1 MSTNNVPN
9 KIEKDNILG
18 NMNIEPGLNLL
29 KEEKC
34 VNHENIINNE
44 IPNLE
49 IEKHKE
55 TNFPHTKFKKHKNLI
70 KPKGETTNIQKFR
83 TKPSLY
89 LRKDSKGIKSK
100 YNKINDNSR
109 KISIDNKMDDK
120 SNSSIKSQKNEN
132 KNSINKNLSLTTDE
146 KKEDININSSNIE
159 NNDNKEN
166 IPINN
171 ENSINIDTEMK
182 EEKPSLTWNTIL
194 GQDSSFIPVEYIN
207 DIWDNFIEKEKL
219 NYYSYGNIIKIQTD
233 IKESMRCI
241 LIDWLI
247 SLQNKFFF
255 NIKTLF
261 LTVNLIDR
269 YLSKKPILRTRFQLL
284 GVTALFIASKYEEM
298 YMKNIN
304 DFVEITARAFNK
316 NQILEMESELID
328 LVDFNL
334 ELPLSIDF
342 LGLLG
347 SVYKFDKKEF
357 RLGYFLL
364 ESYLLAL
371 NCCKYKQSQISLS
384 VCYIILGLRKMN
396 NIYPIKESNFIKYY
410 CDYFKINFDIWKEC
424 DLIIECGKNIYNF
437 YEKKDQVVY
446 KEVYNIFNDLFI

>member
-9 KIEKDNILG
+9 IIEKENILG
-18 NMNIEPGLNLL
+18 NMVIESGLNSI
-29 KEEKC
+29 KEEKLL
-34 VNHENIINNE
+34 NHEKIIINKV
-44 IPNLE
+44 PNLE

-55 TNFPHTKFKKHKNLI
+55 TNFAYNKFKKHKNHN
-70 KPKGETTNIQKFR
+70 KQKGEIANPQKFK
-83 TKPSLY
+83 TKSALY
-89 LRKDSKGIKSK
+89 LRTDSKGIKCRF
-100 YNKINDNSR
+100 NKINANSR
-109 KISIDNKMDDK
+109 KISMDNKTDYQ
-120 SNSSIKSQKNEN
+120 SSSSFNSQKNEN
-132 KNSINKNLSLTTDE
+132 KNTINNTLSLTTDE
-146 KKEDININSSNIE
+146 KNEDINSNSSNVEDIA
-159 NNDNKEN
+159 NKEN
-166 IPINN
+166 IPIRN
-171 ENSINIDTEMK
+171 ESIINTDAEMK
-182 EEKPSLTWNTIL
+182 EEKPSLTWNTTL
-194 GQDSSFIPVEYIN
+194 DPDSSFIPMEYIN
-207 DIWDNFIEKEKL
+207 NIWDSFIEKEKL
-219 NYYSYGNIIKIQTD
+219 NFYSYDNIIKIQTD

-298 YMKNIN
+298 FMKNIN

-328 LVDFNL
+328 LVEFNL

-342 LGLLG
+342 FGILG
-347 SVYKFDKKEF
+347 SIYKFNKNEY

-364 ESYLLAL
+364 EAYLLAL
-371 NCCKYKQSQISLS
+371 NSCKYKQSQISLS

-396 NIYPIKESNFIKYY
+396 NICPIQEINFIKYY
-410 CDYFKINFDIWKEC
+410 SNIFKINFEIWKEC
-424 DLIIECGKNIYNF
+424 NLIIECGKNIYNF
-437 YEKKDQVVY
+437 YEKKDQIIY
-446 KEVYNIFNDLFI
+446 KEVYYIFNDLFI

>member
-1 MSTNNVPN
+1 
-9 KIEKDNILG
+9 
-18 NMNIEPGLNLL
+18 
-29 KEEKC
+29 
-34 VNHENIINNE
+34 
-44 IPNLE
+44 
-49 IEKHKE
+49 
-55 TNFPHTKFKKHKNLI
+55 
-70 KPKGETTNIQKFR
+70 
-83 TKPSLY
+83 
-89 LRKDSKGIKSK
+89 
-100 YNKINDNSR
+100 
-109 KISIDNKMDDK
+109 
-120 SNSSIKSQKNEN
+120 
-132 KNSINKNLSLTTDE
+132 
-146 KKEDININSSNIE
+146 
-159 NNDNKEN
+159 
-166 IPINN
+166 
-171 ENSINIDTEMK
+171 
-182 EEKPSLTWNTIL
+182 
-194 GQDSSFIPVEYIN
+194 
-207 DIWDNFIEKEKL
+207 
-219 NYYSYGNIIKIQTD
+219 
-233 IKESMRCI
+233 
-241 LIDWLI
+241 
-247 SLQNKFFF
+247 
-255 NIKTLF
+255 
-261 LTVNLIDR
+261 
-269 YLSKKPILRTRFQLL
+269 LSKKPILRTRFQLL

-396 NIYPIKESNFIKYY
+396 NICPIEETNFIKYY